1 MECFASRTLGLLASG
16 LLLGL
21 AACSTTS
28 QPTTRYPV
36 AHRGIEHSI
45 ERGVI
50 VSGKEVIIDGQHSAV
65 GIYTGAGVGGAVGST
80 LGSGTGSVLTS
91 AAGAVAGA
99 IGGAKVERE
108 LTSQK
113 AQELIVRIEGGRKV
127 GVVARGVVAGPAQEG
142 DEDRCGAAAEV
153 EDAAGGQAV
162 AAEGVHDGQEGGDIG
177 WVVGVVFV
185 EQVAAAFGVGGE
197 VLVRWDGD
205 EVAGRAVVEVAVV
218 GRAEVCGGGVTEET
232 GCGRRGVHRAWRLT
246 CCATGQRVGRH
257 DTRSGLSQVPGT
269 RNLRREPRD
278 FSRIQRGR
286 GIYRF

>member
-1 MECFASRTLGLLASG
+1 MESFASRTVGLLASG

-50 VSGKEVIIDGQHSAV
+50 VSAKEVIIDGQHSAV

-113 AQELIVRIEGGRKV
+113 AQELIVRIEGGRDIL
-127 GVVARGVVAGPAQEG
+127 VVQDSRNG
-142 DEDRCGAAAEV
+142 
-153 EDAAGGQAV
+153 
-162 AAEGVHDGQEGGDIG
+162 
-177 WVVGVVFV
+177 VFV
-185 EQVAAAFGVGGE
+185 PGEEVQVVRDVYGNVRILAGDVDPYSVSIPDADAYMIDDLKEGAESEEKGE
-197 VLVRWDGD
+197 SDDSFLY
-205 EVAGRAVVEVAVV
+205 E
-218 GRAEVCGGGVTEET
+218 
-232 GCGRRGVHRAWRLT
+232 
-246 CCATGQRVGRH
+246 
-257 DTRSGLSQVPGT
+257 
-269 RNLRREPRD
+269 
-278 FSRIQRGR
+278 
-286 GIYRF
+286 